1 MSVEKKMNEYIFSVK
16 DNGIGMEESYLK
28 KIFSIFQRLNPREKY
43 DGTGIGLSISL
54 RILQQHKGKIWANH
68 NLEMV
73 QHFTSQYPLIKF
85 NFFYSLKNFL
95 SIEIYNNKCDCGF
108 QKSLIEKK
116 Y

>member
-54 RILQQHKGKIWANH
+54 RILQQHKGKIWAKSQSGNGSTFY
-68 NLEMV
+68 
-73 QHFTSQYPLIKF
+73 FTIPI
-85 NFFYSLKNFL
+85 N
-95 SIEIYNNKCDCGF
+95 
-108 QKSLIEKK
+108 
-116 Y
+116 